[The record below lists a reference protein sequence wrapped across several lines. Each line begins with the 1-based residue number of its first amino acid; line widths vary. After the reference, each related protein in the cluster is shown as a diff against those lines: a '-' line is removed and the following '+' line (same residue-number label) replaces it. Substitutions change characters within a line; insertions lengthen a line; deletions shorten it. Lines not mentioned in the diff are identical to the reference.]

1 VFKKNLK
8 KIDLINY
15 LSSKTGFSINFS
27 KKLINDLI
35 EIIIQN
41 IESGGLNL
49 KNFGSF
55 KIVNKKERLGRNPKT
70 KEEFVI
76 TSRKSIIFTPSS
88 NITDNLDKLT

>member
-1 VFKKNLK
+1 MFKKNLK

-15 LSSKTGFSINFS
+15 LSSKTGFSTNFS

-41 IESGGLNL
+41 IKSGGLNL

-55 KIVNKKERLGRNPKT
+55 KIVNKKERMGRNPKT
-70 KEEFVI
+70 KEEALITERYVI
-76 TSRKSIIFTPSS
+76 SFKFSK
-88 NITDNLDKLT
+88 LLKDKMNK